1 MSIFSF
7 RGPTSA
13 VGLDIGT
20 TSIRGVEVAL
30 NHEPPI
36 LTRLGV
42 IKISPDL
49 VKEGEIAYSK
59 GVSAALRELWNQAG
73 FSKKNIILG
82 VANQKVVLRLIDLP
96 FMDEAEL
103 QGAIKFQAQDFIPMP
118 VEDVIIDFEIQQE
131 YEAKEGERMIKVL
144 LVAAQKEMING
155 FVNALG
161 GAGLTPKAID
171 VKSFALVRSLIPKIS
186 PVLTEEQAE
195 SVSQTICILDIDA
208 AITNM
213 IIAERD
219 LPYFVRILL
228 FGGDEL
234 TKPLA
239 DSFKISMEEAEEL
252 KIGLSE
258 PEPEGGSEE
267 IIELKDRRNKA
278 RSILEPK
285 ISSFVREIRRS
296 IDFCLDQTGCSAPER
311 IILSGRGGSL
321 PILSSDLE
329 KILQIKV
336 EFGKPLQNVKI
347 GNLRISQ
354 EELIKMEP
362 SLAVAT
368 GLALREAER

>member
-1 MSIFSF
+1 
-7 RGPTSA
+7 
-13 VGLDIGT
+13 LDIGT
-20 TSIRGVEVAL
+20 SSIRGVEVAL
-30 NHEPPI
+30 NHEPPV
-36 LTRLGV
+36 LTRLGI

-49 VKEGEIAYSK
+49 VKEGEISYNK
-59 GVSAALRELWNQAG
+59 GVSDALKELWHKAG

-82 VANQKVVLRLIDLP
+82 VANQKVVVRLIDLP
-96 FMDEAEL
+96 FMDEGEL

-118 VEDVIIDFEIQQE
+118 VEDVIIDFEIQRE
-131 YEAKEGERMIKVL
+131 YEAKEGERMMKVL

-155 FVNALG
+155 FVSALG

-186 PVLTEEQAE
+186 PAFSEEQTE
-195 SVSQTICILDIDA
+195 KVLETICILDIDA

-213 IIAERD
+213 IIAEREM
-219 LPYFVRILL
+219 PYFVRILV

-234 TKPLA
+234 TKALA
-239 DSFKISMEEAEEL
+239 DSFKISTEEAEEL
-252 KIGLSE
+252 KISLSE
-258 PEPEGGSEE
+258 PEPEGDSKK
-267 IIELKDRRNKA
+267 IMELREKRDKA
-278 RSILEPK
+278 RRILEPK
-285 ISSFVREIRRS
+285 IASFVKEIRRS

-311 IILSGRGGSL
+311 IIVSGRGGTL

-329 KILQIKV
+329 STLQVKV
-336 EFGKPLQNVKI
+336 EVGKPLQNVKI
-347 GNLRISQ
+347 GKLRISE